1 MGSRLGNLTTIIH
14 NLAQLYFYCVYTYIH
29 VLYVR
34 CDWSNAKMHCN
45 NFLCMSFTWVH
56 LGTPRPTRYTWAHL
70 GIPGYTR
77 EHLDLPGPPDV
88 QTDGHQKTACQRS
101 ISIYPQ
107 CGISTSLT
115 HCSVPSKSE

>member
-1 MGSRLGNLTTIIH
+1 MGCASDAHR
-14 NLAQLYFYCVYTYIH
+14 Q
-29 VLYVR
+29 
-34 CDWSNAKMHCN
+34 MHPHGQPYWEH
-45 NFLCMSFTWVH
+45 LDLPGTPGYTWVH
-56 LGTPRPTRYTWAHL
+56 LGTPGYTWVHL